1 MEQIKDTNK
10 KYEGLEVVDVC
21 AHHDNSGFTVS
32 WICPKIGFGNVTV
45 SIADH
50 KLFIETECM
59 SDQFV
64 SAVLSKIMPFVEV
77 ID

>member
-10 KYEGLEVVDVC
+10 KYEGLEVVDVRV
-21 AHHDNSGFTVS
+21 HYDNRGFTVS

-45 SIADH
+45 SIAD
-50 KLFIETECM
+50 KLFIETEGM
-59 SDQFV
+59 SDRFV

>member
-1 MEQIKDTNK
+1 MEEIKDTNK
-10 KYEGLEVVDVC
+10 KYEGLEVVDVRV
-21 AHHDNSGFTVS
+21 HYDNSGFTVS

-45 SIADH
+45 SIVDH
-50 KLFIETECM
+50 MLFIETECM